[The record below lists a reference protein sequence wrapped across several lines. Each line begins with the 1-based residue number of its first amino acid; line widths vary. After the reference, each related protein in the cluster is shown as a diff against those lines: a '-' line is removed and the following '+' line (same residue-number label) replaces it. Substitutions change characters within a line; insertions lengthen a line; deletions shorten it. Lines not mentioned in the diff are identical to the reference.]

1 MHWSGLIRIIA
12 LLVAGF
18 SIWVTR
24 SLAGWGWVWS
34 VVLGVA
40 VSFAVP
46 VGIGLVLGFGDRREM
61 KRMMEKAV
69 GHETE
74 QKSP

>member
-46 VGIGLVLGFGDRREM
+46 VGIGLVLGLGDRREM